1 MTEDFHMLSQPL
13 TTEEGFINEACINEL
28 NAAILNMPPDWERLA
43 SDPEWT
49 KKHYITWRH
58 ITGYLAQWAVRQIT
72 EFDSTP
78 FPPGLETVIGYLS
91 ACIRPK
97 FDNLGWAHLTL
108 CEINK
113 MLHEI
118 LMEDKTFNSWNDEKI
133 ISGWLD
139 LHALI
144 RNVCI
149 SIRDETR
156 ASDAFDAEFEKKHG
170 KL

>member
-43 SDPEWT
+43 DRPEWN
-49 KKHYITWRH
+49 KKIYIYWRN
-58 ITGYLAQWAVRQIT
+58 ITGYLAQWAVRQFT
-72 EFDSTP
+72 EHDSTP
-78 FPPGLETVIGYLS
+78 FPPGLEKVIGYLS

-97 FDNLGWAHLTL
+97 FDKLGWAHLSL
-108 CEINK
+108 CDINK
-113 MLHEI
+113 MLHDI
-118 LMEDKTFNSWNDEKI
+118 LMEDKTFLSWNDEKI
-133 ISGWLD
+133 ISNWLD

-149 SIRDETR
+149 SIRDEKQI
-156 ASDAFDAEFEKKHG
+156 SDFFMLNLKENMENY
-170 KL
+170 